1 MTPKQDTDPK
11 TTGQRGCRALVQ
23 GKVQGVGFRPF
34 VYRLAREGGLSG
46 HIRNTSQGVEIEING
61 PDPEV
66 ERLLRRLVAELP
78 PLAEITSLSTE
89 DIAPRQDPAAFSI
102 LQSQEDATHS
112 VLISPDIAVCPD
124 CLAEIRDPADRRHH
138 YPFTNCTNC
147 GPRFSITRSIPY
159 DRGRTSMAC
168 FPMCPACHEEYHD
181 PLDRRF
187 HAQPNA
193 CPDCGPKLWYTDA
206 QGRILARR
214 DDALRDT
221 ARDLAENRI
230 AAIKGL
236 GGFHLACAG
245 DDPKAVAE
253 LRRRK
258 NRPHKPLALMVPDLD
273 TLSRFCHIS
282 QEAREW
288 LTGRIKP
295 IVLLPRRNGAMP
307 RELAPD
313 TMDLGV
319 MLPYTPLHS
328 LLLADYS
335 SQLGPDRIPALVITS
350 GNLSDEP
357 IVLGNREA
365 LKGLAGIADRFLLH
379 NRDILLRCDD
389 SVLRPLHS
397 GAPPL
402 LYRRA
407 RGFVPDP
414 ITLPEDGENV
424 LGLGA
429 DSKATICLS
438 KGERAFVSQHIGDL
452 TNPETLGFYREV
464 VDHAQTIHEAEPRM
478 IAADRHPD
486 YASTRHASEYPGLPL
501 VRVQH
506 HVAHILSVMA
516 ENDLAESCLGLALD
530 GTGLGD
536 DGTLWGGELFRVDWE
551 QRAVHRLAHF
561 RQAAVPGG
569 DRAVVEPWRMAL
581 SYLLQQGVDPQ
592 AHAWPWQPEHSR
604 AQDMVARM
612 IRSGI
617 NAPLSSSCGRLFDA
631 VAALLGL
638 ADSISY
644 EGQAAVKLEAIQ
656 STATEEGYTC
666 SVNTE
671 TEPAVLETGELF
683 SRMYGDWKQGVDP
696 GAISRRF
703 HLGLCRSLGHLARH
717 FRQQT
722 GLNRIVLSGGVMQNE
737 TMSVLLPREL
747 ARQGCKPFLHT
758 RLPPNDA
765 CISLGQVVYARFFT

>member
-1 MTPKQDTDPK
+1 MTRKQDTDSH
-11 TTGQRGCRALVQ
+11 TAGWRGCRALVQ

-46 HIRNTSQGVEIEING
+46 HVRNTSQGVKIELHG
-61 PDPEV
+61 PAPEV
-66 ERLLRRLVAELP
+66 ERLLRRLEAELP

-89 DIAPRQDPAAFSI
+89 EIAPRQDLAAFSI

-124 CLAEIRDPADRRHH
+124 CLAEIRDPADRRHR
-138 YPFTNCTNC
+138 YPFTNCINC

-159 DRGRTSMAC
+159 DRSRTSMAC
-168 FPMCPACHEEYHD
+168 FPMCSACRAEYHD

-193 CPDCGPKLWYTDA
+193 CPTCGPELWYTDA
-206 QGRILARR
+206 QGRTLARG
-214 DDALRDT
+214 DEALRLT
-221 ARDLAENRI
+221 TSDLAQNRI

-236 GGFHLACAG
+236 GGFHLACSG
-245 DDPKAVAE
+245 DDPEAVAE

-273 TLSRFCHIS
+273 TLSRFCHVS
-282 QEAREW
+282 EAAKEW

-307 RELAPD
+307 RGLAPD
-313 TMDLGV
+313 TSDLGV

-328 LLLADYS
+328 LLLADYA
-335 SQLGPDRIPALVITS
+335 QMLGPDRIPALVLTS

-357 IVLGNREA
+357 IALGNREA
-365 LKGLAGIADRFLLH
+365 LRGLAGIADRFLLH

-389 SVLRPLHS
+389 SVLRPLPS

-414 ITLPEDGENV
+414 ITLPQDGEIV

-464 VDHAQTIHEAEPRM
+464 VEHARTIHEAKPQV

-486 YASTRHASEYPGLPL
+486 YASTRHATEYSELSQ

-516 ENDLAESCLGLALD
+516 ENGLSQSCLGLALD

-561 RQAAVPGG
+561 RHAAVPGG

-581 SYLLQQGVDPQ
+581 SYLLQQNVDPQ
-592 AHAWPWQPEHSR
+592 AYTWPWQSEYSK

-612 IRSGI
+612 IQGGI

-631 VAALLGL
+631 VAALLGQ
-638 ADSISY
+638 ANSTSY

-656 STATEEGYTC
+656 TPETEEGYTC

-683 SRMYGDWKQGVDP
+683 SRAYEDWKRGVDP
-696 GAISRRF
+696 GTISRRF
-703 HLGLCRSLGHLARH
+703 HTGLCRSLGCLIRH
-717 FRQQT
+717 FRQHT
-722 GLNRIVLSGGVMQNE
+722 GLDQIVLSGGVMQNQ
-737 TMSVLLPREL
+737 TMSTLLPSEF
-747 ARQGCKPFLHT
+747 AQQGVEPFLHT